1 MRPQW
6 QKIEEWFNGRTTRER
21 LYVSATVLLVV
32 LFLGWQLLLSPL
44 LKASQAQRNAT
55 VALQSRQTSLQG
67 QIRQLQAALR
77 NNPNQR
83 LRQQKGQLEAERRA
97 LQAQLHRDVQT
108 LVTPGGMVPLL
119 RHMLASRKGLQL
131 DSVRHLAPRR
141 ISLKKQA
148 SGQTT
153 PKRGQAQ
160 VDAKAVPDGPQLYA
174 HDVELVVTGTYFQL
188 LDYLKAL
195 EGLDQRFGWRMLQY
209 KVTRYPHAQM
219 RLKLETLSLS
229 KEWIGA

>member
-6 QKIEEWFNGRTTRER
+6 QKLEEWFNGRSSRER
-21 LYVSATVLLVV
+21 IYIGATALLVV

-44 LKASQAQRNAT
+44 LKASSAHHNAM
-55 VALQSRQTSLQG
+55 VALASRQTNLQG
-67 QIRQLQAALR
+67 QVRQLQAALR
-77 NNPNQR
+77 DNPNQR
-83 LRQQKGQLEAERRA
+83 LRQQKGRLEAERRA

-119 RHMLASRKGLQL
+119 RHMLASRKGLRL
-131 DSVRHLAPRR
+131 DEVRHLAPRR
-141 ISLKKQA
+141 ISLEKKASKQA
-148 SGQTT
+148 T
-153 PKRGQAQ
+153 PKRGQARI
-160 VDAKAVPDGPQLYA
+160 DGGAVPAGPQLYA

-195 EGLDQRFGWRMLQY
+195 EGLDQRFGWRTLDY